1 MQTVVQI
8 TTDAAMLTGE
18 DIVEN
23 REVEVDSGIGVARS
37 LSILDVSGKLASA
50 LEDRNP
56 EVKIGL
62 IGVGKQGQRHLRH
75 LSEQEI
81 QTVAVDAFMKPE
93 VFDSYGDK
101 KTVQLEKTDADR
113 VINDPTINA
122 VVIVTPGNT
131 HFDVVK
137 RALLAGKDV
146 LVEKP
151 FTPTTAE
158 AEELVELATERH
170 LILMV
175 GHNRSYLPHLLRL
188 KEIIKSGKL
197 GKILSVEGNYLNPH
211 QNYDK
216 THSALEGLGY
226 HQFYM
231 IDDLLGQDHPDEVLS
246 GVVSDDWE
254 TVGVKVRY
262 GNIPVTVKLSR
273 EYDGPKTRNII
284 VRGSDFTATFDYTH
298 EAESTELSFE
308 PTQKEIV
315 KEQVTYDPEV
325 LAELQKA
332 VPLNEEEIRPSLHHQ
347 LKAFLEAIHTRT
359 EPPSKGAAAISVVN
373 TLEEIRHKLEANH
386 FYIAQSF
393 IPESDLVNLVKL
405 VNQKVGNKGGIVT
418 IEGSGGVGKS
428 TFSQSFSDI
437 YQLMFPSKQCVVIP
451 YDEMTLPWKLR
462 SVVKKRVLG
471 EDLNVEELDIL
482 KAQGWENITSEEH
495 VGWNNSAF
503 EEHLKTLRSLFDN
516 PTISGLT
523 LVNPEAYVKT
533 EKGREVGK
541 TQRTVRSKDALVI
554 VEGKYLAGNF
564 RQYADYTVRLDAPAD
579 QIRLQF
585 AQERANYLPGHEVE
599 KLLRWYDSFTWP
611 SWEAYKARVTVD
623 KVINIKPILAAATSA
638 AMLTEGEER
647 PQTVPLK
654 EFIRN
659 IITRDDLFEKIDFVP
674 TVSPHIHFKAP
685 AYSQDDEKDLYTI
698 LAELIA
704 YKFQPNMKGKI
715 RIFVDN
721 NKVYITKNCR
731 IDWDEIKKKY
741 DELLAENNLY
751 VFHNEDG
758 SIGEL
763 AHKIRVPEVL
773 TSLGIFKPATQKE
786 IDDLFASSK
795 GRDTMFFN
803 RRGISFPQDNSP
815 EGLYMAQIASQKI
828 GAELKVVDGGNESGE
843 VTFEIS
849 FSHETPFTV
858 IDQAMQTSTNV
869 VNGSKVGIVAFFPNL
884 ANRGAF
890 RSIDRMVFEK
900 GSEGVRQLYSEGAES
915 LGYLKD
921 GRPDPTAIFNVNITK
936 EGMDENSKFLQTL
949 LIVHSL
955 ALNNYFLEQARK
967 DNIPVQIQAYTAES
981 FGVVT
986 SAVASGALSLKDALK
1001 IIDDV
1006 LQGLI
1011 ESKNDSLGEEHTR
1024 YV

>member
-1 MQTVVQI
+1 M
-8 TTDAAMLTGE
+8 
-18 DIVEN
+18 
-23 REVEVDSGIGVARS
+23 
-37 LSILDVSGKLASA
+37 
-50 LEDRNP
+50 
-56 EVKIGL
+56 
-62 IGVGKQGQRHLRH
+62 
-75 LSEQEI
+75 
-81 QTVAVDAFMKPE
+81 
-93 VFDSYGDK
+93 
-101 KTVQLEKTDADR
+101 
-113 VINDPTINA
+113 
-122 VVIVTPGNT
+122 
-131 HFDVVK
+131 
-137 RALLAGKDV
+137 
-146 LVEKP
+146 
-151 FTPTTAE
+151 
-158 AEELVELATERH
+158 
-170 LILMV
+170 
-175 GHNRSYLPHLLRL
+175 
-188 KEIIKSGKL
+188 
-197 GKILSVEGNYLNPH
+197 
-211 QNYDK
+211 
-216 THSALEGLGY
+216 
-226 HQFYM
+226 
-231 IDDLLGQDHPDEVLS
+231 
-246 GVVSDDWE
+246 
-254 TVGVKVRY
+254 
-262 GNIPVTVKLSR
+262 
-273 EYDGPKTRNII
+273 
-284 VRGSDFTATFDYTH
+284 
-298 EAESTELSFE
+298 
-308 PTQKEIV
+308 
-315 KEQVTYDPEV
+315 
-325 LAELQKA
+325 
-332 VPLNEEEIRPSLHHQ
+332 
-347 LKAFLEAIHTRT
+347 
-359 EPPSKGAAAISVVN
+359 
-373 TLEEIRHKLEANH
+373 
-386 FYIAQSF
+386 
-393 IPESDLVNLVKL
+393 
-405 VNQKVGNKGGIVT
+405 
-418 IEGSGGVGKS
+418 
-428 TFSQSFSDI
+428 
-437 YQLMFPSKQCVVIP
+437 
-451 YDEMTLPWKLR
+451 
-462 SVVKKRVLG
+462 
-471 EDLNVEELDIL
+471 
-482 KAQGWENITSEEH
+482 
-495 VGWNNSAF
+495 
-503 EEHLKTLRSLFDN
+503 FDN

-1011 ESKNDSLGEEHTR
+1011 ESKNDSLGEEHYAVRLVGENLGPIIKNYEFARHDTVGSSDLYDI
-1024 YV
+1024 YVKASDLDSFLSDMQANHREVSVTNRGKIRVSYLYSVAHTSGLHHARVFAERSIEANNIHFKDPQIPIISNNNTGILTTAEQVKKAVLDIFDRPMISDKTIDMTLGMHPNMIVEMGLGVRTGEWIETKKVPTPFFQFSGETDNEHAVFHAIQTLTTERSHVDAAQNTGGIDLTTSHMNLQTMHTGGKINFYLDPAMLQQLQNAPGFVPVIINVKPMTNLALFLGINPGKEEESLAKT